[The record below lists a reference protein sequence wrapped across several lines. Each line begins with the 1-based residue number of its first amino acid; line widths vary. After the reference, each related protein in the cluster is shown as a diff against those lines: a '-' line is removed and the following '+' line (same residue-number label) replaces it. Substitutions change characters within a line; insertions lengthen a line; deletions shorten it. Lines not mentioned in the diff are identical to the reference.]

1 MQGRRSK
8 GAYYFQTSYKIII
21 PYQLILVKENTLMG
35 RSAHCLLL
43 HAWMLILVAM
53 VVGTSLFESSDC
65 FIAFTANFTV
75 YKTGNKQQT
84 G

>member
-1 MQGRRSK
+1 
-8 GAYYFQTSYKIII
+8 
-21 PYQLILVKENTLMG
+21 MG